1 MLETAALAPCVAAG
15 PQVAALGRVALCI
28 PTWEARELPSSRQR
42 EGFLEGNGEGFVRI
56 NLSSQCSE
64 RKQCD
69 HGVPV
74 MLRSRD

>member
-1 MLETAALAPCVAAG
+1 MGGEGAAVQQG
-15 PQVAALGRVALCI
+15 EEWV
-28 PTWEARELPSSRQR
+28 
-42 EGFLEGNGEGFVRI
+42 LEGNGEGFVRM

-64 RKQCD
+64 RKQGE